1 MSNGQDVY
9 NNILIDRLDPNKVQ
23 PVRPVGGG
31 DASAANQTALNTL
44 VGGLTEPP
52 PATDTASSGLNGRLA
67 RIAQRLSFLIFQLP
81 ASLGV
86 KTQLL
91 SFSAGVAQDKNT
103 WAQLTAAGS
112 TAAFSMVGY
121 KRATI
126 AAVVAAINTN
136 VVLRA
141 EGSMDGTNWFNLDA
155 NNSDTTI
162 TANGTYGFNV
172 EAAIDNIRL
181 TFVSESGGTAV
192 TVDAT
197 VRVSA

>member
-1 MSNGQDVY
+1 MSVAQDVY
-9 NNILIDRLDPNKVQ
+9 NAIKTDRLDPENALVT
-23 PVRPVGGG
+23 RNVGGG
-31 DASAANQTALNTL
+31 DASAANQTALNALVTTL
-44 VGGLTEPP
+44 LT
-52 PATDTASSGLNGRLA
+52 
-67 RIAQRLSFLIFQLP
+67 QLP
-81 ASLGV
+81 ATLGV
-86 KTQLL
+86 KTQAL
-91 SFSAGVAQDKNT
+91 SLSVGVAQAKNT
-103 WAQLTAAGS
+103 WAQLTAVGS

-136 VVLRA
+136 VILRA

-155 NNSDTTI
+155 NNVDTTI

-181 TFVSESGGTAV
+181 TLVSESGGTAV

-197 VRVSA
+197 VRVSS